1 MVPEARD
8 SEIYR
13 ILLHII
19 IRSKLLICSYT
30 CVYTFFRR
38 NYYYLNSYASSRS
51 WIGFQMDVGIAN
63 KLTERVNMNCLNTD
77 SIREVM
83 ERSNP

>member
-1 MVPEARD
+1 
-8 SEIYR
+8 
-13 ILLHII
+13 
-19 IRSKLLICSYT
+19 
-30 CVYTFFRR
+30 
-38 NYYYLNSYASSRS
+38 
-51 WIGFQMDVGIAN
+51 MDVGIAN